1 MAQKHTNW
9 LPDLDPQSPVALY
22 EQLVESVAL
31 AVSVGELEPG
41 DPLPSVRTLAAKLRI
56 NPNTAAR
63 ALREMERSGLAR
75 PVRGVGSV
83 VADEASRR
91 ASTLARQVLDRELD
105 ATVTVARR
113 LGLGIEALQEALTKR
128 WKETQGADRS

>member
-1 MAQKHTNW
+1 MIQRYTNW

-31 AVSVGELEPG
+31 AVSVGELAPG

-63 ALREMERSGLAR
+63 SLREMERSGLAR

-83 VADEASRR
+83 VADEASVR
-91 ASTLARQVLDRELD
+91 AAARARQVLERELD
-105 ATVTVARR
+105 ATVAVARR
-113 LGLGIEALQEALTKR
+113 LGLGLDALTEALTRR
-128 WKETQGADRS
+128 WKETQRVD